1 MPFLFVLITSITQ
14 IKMKK
19 LITGITFTAV
29 LALTACGSHRA
40 QNYQDSSST
49 VPPAADSSV
58 KPADT
63 PQQAMPDTT
72 KKLDTVKPL

>member
-1 MPFLFVLITSITQ
+1 
-14 IKMKK
+14 MKK
-19 LITGITFTAV
+19 ILISMSFTAI

-49 VPPAADSSV
+49 VPPTVDSTV

-63 PQQAMPDTT
+63 PKQAMPDTG